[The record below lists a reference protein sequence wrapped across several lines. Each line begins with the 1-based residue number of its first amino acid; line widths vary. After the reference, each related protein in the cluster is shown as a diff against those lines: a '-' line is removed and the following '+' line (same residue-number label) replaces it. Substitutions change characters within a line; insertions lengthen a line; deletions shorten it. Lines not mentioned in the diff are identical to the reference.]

1 MRDLAQD
8 SRDSM
13 KGAGDQIDHQEQED
27 GTEPPRVVHIEEVKK
42 VQHLIKANPVSLNI
56 FRTSGILHDQ
66 GPDDGKKCK
75 QDEERN
81 GEFERPK
88 KVSDYGKKS
97 NFLRVCRVFGF
108 FHRVL

>member
-1 MRDLAQD
+1 
-8 SRDSM
+8 
-13 KGAGDQIDHQEQED
+13 
-27 GTEPPRVVHIEEVKK
+27 VVHIEEVKK
-42 VQHLIKANPVSLNI
+42 VQHLIKANPISLNI

-88 KVSDYGKKS
+88 KVIDDGREAT
-97 NFLRVCRVFGF
+97 FLHLNCIF
-108 FHRVL
+108 